1 MERGPRSLDAARYL
15 ERRGARP
22 REDTQ
27 YDTQPPAADAAEPA
41 TDPATGPATDARDDE
56 AAAEVVATGADVS
69 VSMEWATTGPATDAA
84 TDEAGDVSIEWPQK
98 MARMPPLSHRL
109 LAHNERPS
117 GVCAASLVREAC
129 VEAPLSRYRA
139 AKAALAGG
147 EAGTVLRAK
156 AVLDRVA
163 CAALRSALDANGTST
178 IDSVDELQE
187 HVLYLGGASELEA
200 TLGVPAARALLAL
213 PEAFAQQQQY
223 AAHAAH
229 ASHAAHAAPPPAA
242 AAGGKQRHHLF
253 DCFLRR
259 YSSGCNDQL

>member
-1 MERGPRSLDAARYL
+1 
-15 ERRGARP
+15 
-22 REDTQ
+22 
-27 YDTQPPAADAAEPA
+27 
-41 TDPATGPATDARDDE
+41 
-56 AAAEVVATGADVS
+56 
-69 VSMEWATTGPATDAA
+69 
-84 TDEAGDVSIEWPQK
+84 

-163 CAALRSALDANGTST
+163 CAVLRSALDANGTST

-187 HVLYLGGASELEA
+187 HVSTWVRVRVRVRRAS
-200 TLGVPAARALLAL
+200 
-213 PEAFAQQQQY
+213 
-223 AAHAAH
+223 
-229 ASHAAHAAPPPAA
+229 S
-242 AAGGKQRHHLF
+242 
-253 DCFLRR
+253 
-259 YSSGCNDQL
+259 